1 MAVYDKHLEFACQT
15 AVAAGELAMKY
26 FSNLESLTVHSK
38 GVQDMASDADIE
50 TELLIRNEI
59 AKQYAEDAFLGEES
73 TELYLATAGKGAW
86 IVDPID
92 GTQPFVNGIRS
103 WCISIAYFDAGQVR
117 IGVIYDP
124 TTKELFAA
132 QHGQGSTLNGKTIKA
147 SAATSVMD
155 GLVSVGYS
163 SRVAPQDTLRPL
175 ERLLHAKGM
184 YHRSGSGALSLA
196 YVAAGRLIG
205 YFEPHMNSWD
215 FAAGILLIKE
225 AGGETNN
232 CLQNE
237 VDLLRGG
244 MVIAACAGVY
254 AELVALVL
262 SRGGEREQ
270 KSSPRHKP
278 ANSPDRRSL
287 P

>member
-1 MAVYDKHLEFACQT
+1 MAEYYKHLEFACQT
-15 AVAAGELAMKY
+15 AVAAGELAMEY
-26 FSNLESLTVHSK
+26 FSDLESLTVHSK
-38 GVQDMASDADIE
+38 GVQDMVSDADIK

-59 AKQYAEDAFLGEES
+59 ANEYADDTFLGEES
-73 TELYLATAGKGAW
+73 NELYLAEKGKGTW

-103 WCISIAYFDAGQVR
+103 WCISIAYYDAGQVR

-124 TTKELFAA
+124 TSNELFAA
-132 QHGQGSTLNGKTIKA
+132 QYGQGATLNGKVLKV

-163 SRVAPQDTLRPL
+163 NRVTPQDTLQPL

-184 YHRSGSGALSLA
+184 YYRSGSGALSLA

-215 FAAGILLIKE
+215 FAAGILLVKE
-225 AGGETNN
+225 AGGETND
-232 CLQNE
+232 CLQNAA
-237 VDLLRGG
+237 DLLQGG
-244 MVIAACAGVY
+244 MVIAACANVY
-254 AELVALVL
+254 AELEALVL
-262 SRGGEREQ
+262 DQNPQRATNEFATS
-270 KSSPRHKP
+270 
-278 ANSPDRRSL
+278 
-287 P
+287 